1 MSMKKLLLLT
11 ILTLPILLACGPD
24 KYIKKG
30 EEAAAIGEWYEASL
44 QYAKAYAKI
53 PTQDKEKRGRIAYKV
68 AESNRKCNY
77 IAKALSG
84 YRNADRYHY
93 TDTFTLRYLADM
105 EMQSKD
111 YKNAA
116 THYEAYLKENPGDVM
131 ALTGL
136 QSAAAAPLLKEKG
149 SSYIVKE
156 DRLFTSRYAD
166 YCPALMNDQ
175 LFFSSTRKES
185 MGDDISGITGMK
197 NGDIFVVSKDEKGK
211 WKKPTP
217 LTGGVNT
224 KYDDGAPAFS
234 PKGNTLYF
242 TRCRWDNNYPRLAE
256 IYRST
261 RSDASWSEAE
271 KCVLS
276 QDTLLTYAHPA
287 VSPDEKYLYFISD
300 MPGGQGGLDI
310 WRTEILGKDFGL
322 ITNLG
327 PDINTPGDEM
337 FPTFR
342 PNGDLYFSSNGR
354 VGMGGLEIYKATP
367 DSTASHWKV
376 THLPSPVNSHGDDFS
391 MTFDGIHNR
400 GYFSS
405 NRNNRR
411 GWDRLFTFECPEV
424 VLSVKGWVYEQ
435 DGYELPEAV
444 VYMVG
449 DDGTNEKLNLQLDG
463 SFNIEVKAGVRY
475 LFMATCEGYMNVNRM
490 LRMGSYMVSHEDTL
504 QFPLP
509 SVKVPVLV
517 HNVFYEFNK
526 ARITPESV
534 PALEGLVNLLKQNP
548 SIAIELSSHCDYRG
562 SQEYNLKLSQQRAEA
577 VVNFLTSHGIPKERV
592 IAKGYG
598 KLKPKVITAKFA
610 EKYPFLKAGTELTEE
625 FIKTLSPSQQD
636 TCNALNRRTE
646 FTVTKTTFGLI
657 GKDGKLDMEQLQ
669 KQQQE
674 KRSAMDA
681 SKVLKNAIKKE
692 ADITPVT
699 EEQH

>member
-1 MSMKKLLLLT
+1 
-11 ILTLPILLACGPD
+11 
-24 KYIKKG
+24 
-30 EEAAAIGEWYEASL
+30 
-44 QYAKAYAKI
+44 
-53 PTQDKEKRGRIAYKV
+53 
-68 AESNRKCNY
+68 
-77 IAKALSG
+77 
-84 YRNADRYHY
+84 
-93 TDTFTLRYLADM
+93 
-105 EMQSKD
+105 
-111 YKNAA
+111 
-116 THYEAYLKENPGDVM
+116 
-131 ALTGL
+131 
-136 QSAAAAPLLKEKG
+136 
-149 SSYIVKE
+149 
-156 DRLFTSRYAD
+156 
-166 YCPALMNDQ
+166 
-175 LFFSSTRKES
+175 
-185 MGDDISGITGMK
+185 
-197 NGDIFVVSKDEKGK
+197 
-211 WKKPTP
+211 
-217 LTGGVNT
+217 
-224 KYDDGAPAFS
+224 
-234 PKGNTLYF
+234 
-242 TRCRWDNNYPRLAE
+242 
-256 IYRST
+256 
-261 RSDASWSEAE
+261 
-271 KCVLS
+271 
-276 QDTLLTYAHPA
+276 
-287 VSPDEKYLYFISD
+287 
-300 MPGGQGGLDI
+300 
-310 WRTEILGKDFGL
+310 
-322 ITNLG
+322 
-327 PDINTPGDEM
+327 
-337 FPTFR
+337 
-342 PNGDLYFSSNGR
+342 
-354 VGMGGLEIYKATP
+354 
-367 DSTASHWKV
+367 
-376 THLPSPVNSHGDDFS
+376 
-391 MTFDGIHNR
+391 
-400 GYFSS
+400 
-405 NRNNRR
+405 
-411 GWDRLFTFECPEV
+411 
-424 VLSVKGWVYEQ
+424 
-435 DGYELPEAV
+435 
-444 VYMVG
+444 MVG

-490 LRMGSYMVSHEDTL
+490 LRTGSYMVSHEDTL

>member
-1 MSMKKLLLLT
+1 
-11 ILTLPILLACGPD
+11 
-24 KYIKKG
+24 
-30 EEAAAIGEWYEASL
+30 
-44 QYAKAYAKI
+44 
-53 PTQDKEKRGRIAYKV
+53 
-68 AESNRKCNY
+68 
-77 IAKALSG
+77 
-84 YRNADRYHY
+84 
-93 TDTFTLRYLADM
+93 
-105 EMQSKD
+105 
-111 YKNAA
+111 
-116 THYEAYLKENPGDVM
+116 
-131 ALTGL
+131 
-136 QSAAAAPLLKEKG
+136 
-149 SSYIVKE
+149 
-156 DRLFTSRYAD
+156 
-166 YCPALMNDQ
+166 
-175 LFFSSTRKES
+175 

-217 LTGGVNT
+217 LAGGVNT

-354 VGMGGLEIYKATP
+354 VGMGGLDIYKATP

-625 FIKTLSPSQQD
+625 FIKTLSQSQQD

-674 KRSAMDA
+674 KRSAIDA